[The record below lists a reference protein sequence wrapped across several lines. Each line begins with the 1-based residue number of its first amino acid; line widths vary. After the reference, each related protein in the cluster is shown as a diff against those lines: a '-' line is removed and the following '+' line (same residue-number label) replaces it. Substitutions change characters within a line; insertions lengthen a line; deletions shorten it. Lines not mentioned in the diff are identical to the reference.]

1 MASKM
6 APKSKKTPP
15 KEKEEGKMEKRRRK
29 AVTDVRPD
37 TVPNCPPDRNLF
49 LEALGLPSTKSTK

>member
-15 KEKEEGKMEKRRRK
+15 KEKEEEKVEKRRRK
-29 AVTDVRPD
+29 VVTDVRPD
-37 TVPNCPPDRNLF
+37 TVPNCPP
-49 LEALGLPSTKSTK
+49 